1 MSHIQKYIQ
10 FHSQLIPITQ
20 LKILHVLLLFQFAD
34 EVGFLYLVH
43 VLNGIVAF
51 TCVLS
56 LCLMSTLFVMTKKK
70 SIHFTGKCC
79 CKVDSCIECHVLKRF
94 SSFFQSLMELKK
106 LKKWRFCSV
115 LVQQFLS
122 FKEAHLWFTCCPLLG
137 SPEHFRGEQ
146 NKQIKKTAG
155 WYLEWM
161 HLLYCKAEELKMFHL
176 CFKTLWYTETK
187 YRIPLPIVLVLWFHL
202 NLLTV
207 EMFFPINLL
216 KKLFKN
222 KHASAF
228 PVYTHP
234 RYSGTVL

>member
-1 MSHIQKYIQ
+1 MHWMSCAKKIFFFFSESHGSFSEVTKEM
-10 FHSQLIPITQ
+10 
-20 LKILHVLLLFQFAD
+20 KILFCFGSAIFILQR
-34 EVGFLYLVH
+34 
-43 VLNGIVAF
+43 
-51 TCVLS
+51 
-56 LCLMSTLFVMTKKK
+56 STFV
-70 SIHFTGKCC
+70 IY
-79 CKVDSCIECHVLKRF
+79 
-94 SSFFQSLMELKK
+94 FF
-106 LKKWRFCSV
+106 
-115 LVQQFLS
+115 
-122 FKEAHLWFTCCPLLG
+122 PLLG
-137 SPEHFRGEQ
+137 SPEHFKGEQ

-155 WYLEWM
+155 WHLEWM

-202 NLLTV
+202 NVLTV

-234 RYSGTVL
+234 SYSGTVL